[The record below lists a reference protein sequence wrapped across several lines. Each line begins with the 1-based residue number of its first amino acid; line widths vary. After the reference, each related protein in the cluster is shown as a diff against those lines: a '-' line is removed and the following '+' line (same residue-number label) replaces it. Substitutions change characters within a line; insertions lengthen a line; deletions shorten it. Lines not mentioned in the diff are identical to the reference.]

1 MTTKQRA
8 QLYYEL
14 AKLLGAGMHVDRSVE
29 LLLEQQPPAA
39 IATYLRG
46 LQRGLEERL
55 SVAEAIAKHNAA
67 TVSPLEV
74 SLLTAGERGGRL
86 ESACE
91 HLAQYFDL
99 RHKSSSKAFGALVY
113 PTILLHMG
121 LVIPELPAMVT
132 GDETSNA
139 AVRLLLALGV
149 MWLVIGALA
158 FVGWRALQSAVHN
171 AAVDRFLRSIPLVG
185 TTRKHW
191 ALARFCQVFHT
202 GLLAALKMS
211 ETLKLAG
218 DASQSAVLSEA
229 SAQAAK
235 SIEQGSTLAGSLQS
249 SDVLSKSFYNAVDTA
264 EQTGT
269 LDREME
275 RWAKA
280 EAEMAARAQD
290 RVAEW
295 LPRLFYAVVVIY
307 VAIRILGMVS
317 GYYANVYKML
327 DEIP

>member
-29 LLLEQQPPAA
+29 LLLEQSPPPPIQA
-39 IATYLRG
+39 YLRG
-46 LQRGLEERL
+46 LLRGLEERL

-67 TVSPLEV
+67 MVSPLEI

-99 RHKSSSKAFGALVY
+99 RHKSSTKAVGALVY
-113 PTILLHMG
+113 PMILLHLG
-121 LVIPELPAMVT
+121 LVLPELPKMAL
-132 GDETSNA
+132 GDEMGRVALN
-139 AVRLLLALGV
+139 LLLRLGV
-149 MWLVIGALA
+149 LWMVMGALV
-158 FVGWRALQSAVHN
+158 FLGWRAMQSAVHN
-171 AAVDRFLRSIPLVG
+171 PAVDRLLRRIPLAG
-185 TTRKHW
+185 ATRRHW

-202 GLLAALKMS
+202 GLLAALNIS

-218 DASQSAVLSEA
+218 EASQSAILSET
-229 SAQAAK
+229 SARAAK
-235 SIEQGSTLAGSLQS
+235 KIEQGSTLAAALKSGDTLP
-249 SDVLSKSFYNAVDTA
+249 KSFSNAVDTA

-269 LDREME
+269 LDKEMD
-275 RWAKA
+275 RWAKV

-290 RVAEW
+290 RLAEW
-295 LPRLFYAVVVIY
+295 MPRVFYVLVVLYI
-307 VAIRILGMVS
+307 AIRIISVFS
-317 GYYANVYKML
+317 GYYGQVNQML
-327 DEIP
+327 DSM

>member
-14 AKLLGAGMHVDRSVE
+14 SKLLGAGMHLDRSVE
-29 LLLEQQPPAA
+29 LLLEQRPPAGIVA
-39 IATYLRG
+39 YLKG
-46 LQRGLEERL
+46 LQKGLAEHL
-55 SVAEAIAKHNAA
+55 SVADAVAKHNAA
-67 TVSPLEV
+67 FVSPLEV

-99 RHKSSSKAFGALVY
+99 RHKSSSKALGALVY
-113 PTILLHMG
+113 PLILLHLG
-121 LVIPELPAMVT
+121 LVLPELPNLVIS
-132 GDETSNA
+132 D
-139 AVRLLLALGV
+139 AVAKGGIDLLLRLVV
-149 MWLVIGALA
+149 MWMVFGTLA
-158 FVGWRALQSAVHN
+158 FLGWRALQSAVHN
-171 AAVDRFLRSIPLVG
+171 AAVDRLLGRIPLLG
-185 TTRKHW
+185 ATRKHW

-202 GLLAALKMS
+202 GLLAALNMT

-218 DASQSAVLSEA
+218 EASQSAMLSEA

-235 SIEQGSTLAGSLQS
+235 KIVEGSALADALKTGESLP
-249 SDVLSKSFYNAVDTA
+249 KSFVNAVDTA

-269 LDREME
+269 LDKEMD

-295 LPRLFYAVVVIY
+295 LPRLFYVIVVIY
-307 VAIRILGMVS
+307 IASRIIGMVS
-317 GYYANVYKML
+317 GYYGQVNQML
-327 DEIP
+327 ESI

>member
-29 LLLEQQPPAA
+29 LLLEQSPPAA
-39 IATYLRG
+39 IVAYLRG

-99 RHKSSSKAFGALVY
+99 RHKSSSKALGALVY
-113 PTILLHMG
+113 PMILLHVG
-121 LVIPELPAMVT
+121 LLVPELPKMVV
-132 GDETSNA
+132 GDETGK
-139 AVRLLLALGV
+139 VVLDLLLRLGV
-149 MWLVIGALA
+149 MWMVMGGLA
-158 FVGWRALQSAVHN
+158 FLGWRALQAAVHN
-171 AAVDRFLRSIPLVG
+171 ATVDRFLRRIPLVG
-185 TTRKHW
+185 ATRKHW

-229 SAQAAK
+229 SVQAARK
-235 SIEQGSTLAGSLQS
+235 IEEGSTLAGSLQS
-249 SDVLSKSFYNAVDTA
+249 TEALSKSFYNAVDTA

-269 LDREME
+269 LDKEME
-275 RWAKA
+275 RWGRV
-280 EAEMAARAQD
+280 ESEMAARAQD

-295 LPRLFYAVVVIY
+295 LPRLFYVIVVIY
-307 VAIRILGMVS
+307 IAIRIIGMVS
-317 GYYANVYKML
+317 GYYSSVYKML

>member
-29 LLLEQQPPAA
+29 LLLEQSPPAA
-39 IATYLRG
+39 IVTYLRG

-67 TVSPLEV
+67 TVSPLEI

-99 RHKSSSKAFGALVY
+99 RHKSSSKALGAIVY
-113 PTILLHMG
+113 PMILLHVG
-121 LVIPELPAMVT
+121 LVVPELPKMVV
-132 GDETSNA
+132 GDETGK
-139 AVRLLLALGV
+139 VMMDLLLRLGV
-149 MWLVIGALA
+149 MWVVIGGLA
-158 FVGWRALQSAVHN
+158 FLSWRALQAAAHN
-171 AAVDRFLRSIPLVG
+171 PAVDRFLRLIPLVG
-185 TTRKHW
+185 ATRKHW

-202 GLLAALKMS
+202 GLLAALRMS

-235 SIEQGSTLAGSLQS
+235 KIEQGSTLAGSLQAS
-249 SDVLSKSFYNAVDTA
+249 EVLPKSFFNAVDTA

-280 EAEMAARAQD
+280 QSEMAARAQD

-295 LPRLFYAVVVIY
+295 LPRLFYVIVVIY
-307 VAIRILGMVS
+307 IAIRIIGVVS
-317 GYYANVYKML
+317 GYYSGIYKML
-327 DEIP
+327 DEMP